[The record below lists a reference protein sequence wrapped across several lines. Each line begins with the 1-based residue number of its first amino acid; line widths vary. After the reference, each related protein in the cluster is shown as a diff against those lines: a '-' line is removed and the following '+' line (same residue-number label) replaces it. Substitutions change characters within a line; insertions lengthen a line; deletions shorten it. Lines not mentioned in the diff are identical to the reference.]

1 MPERENAH
9 KPPITAQ
16 LGKFWTAANMLSIAR
31 LVLIVPITLLILERG
46 SLALLFTLVLLAI
59 VTDFFDG
66 RVARWSNTV
75 SSWGKVL
82 DPLADKAGAA
92 MVTLAL
98 VARGSLPAWFLG
110 VIVVRDSAI
119 VLGGVAL
126 ARRTSLIGASIWWGK
141 VAVTALA
148 VTVLAALLEA
158 DPPVLHASIWITTGL
173 MIFSLIL
180 YTIRFV
186 RLYRYR
192 ATVPHLDLRDDDP
205 PEPIVADHRT
215 EQVH

>member
-9 KPPITAQ
+9 KEPITAQ

-31 LVLIVPITLLILERG
+31 LILIVPITLLILERG

-59 VTDFFDG
+59 TTDFFDG
-66 RVARWSNTV
+66 RIARWSHTV

-82 DPLADKAGAA
+82 DPLADKAAAA
-92 MVTLAL
+92 MITLAL
-98 VARGSLPAWFLG
+98 VARGSLPEWFLG

-126 ARRTSLIGASIWWGK
+126 ARRTSMIGASIWWGK

-158 DPPVLHASIWITTGL
+158 DPPILRASIWITTGL
-173 MIFSLIL
+173 MIFSFTL
-180 YTIRFV
+180 YAIRFL

-192 ATVPHLDLRDDDP
+192 PATTHLGPGDDDSSARVTA
-205 PEPIVADHRT
+205 EHHT